1 MPGLPLGGFS
11 WSSGWERMR
20 GAEPNRRRGQDTA
33 PSLTGDPRTDGALLA
48 LARLLSD
55 IASRGSVA
63 ETATVGFLPEHR
75 APAAGDSVSE
85 PTAEIDQ

>member
-20 GAEPNRRRGQDTA
+20 GAEPNRRRGQHTP
-33 PSLTGDPRTDGALLA
+33 PSFTGDPRTDGALLA
-48 LARLLSD
+48 LARLLAE
-55 IASRGSVA
+55 IASRRPVA

-75 APAAGDSVSE
+75 APAAGGGVSE
-85 PTAEIDQ
+85 PTAEIDR